1 MEQEQTQTN
10 QSKLIKENKRLKEEN
25 EELKKQ
31 VEQLAHENL
40 CLLKF
45 VGVSCIVVIH
55 LTDL

>member
-1 MEQEQTQTN
+1 MEQEQTQLN

-31 VEQLAHENL
+31 VEQLIHENL

-45 VGVSCIVVIH
+45 VGGK
-55 LTDL
+55 L